1 MTAVGH
7 AHDIEDVIIP
17 ARMIIPTTLTGPE
30 GLDTLEVLVVLV
42 VPVVPAVPE
51 VTEDPE
57 GQMTLDQTETR
68 ATEDCDVA
76 MIIPATILTNT
87 IRELK

>member
-7 AHDIEDVIIP
+7 THNIEDVIIS

-30 GLDTLEVLVVLV
+30 GRDTLEALVVPV
-42 VPVVPAVPE
+42 VPVVPAVLE
-51 VTEDPE
+51 VPEDPE
-57 GQMTLDQTETR
+57 GQMTLDQMETR
-68 ATEDCDVA
+68 ATEDRDVA